1 MNATLFLVR
10 AASSFGLMTIGARL
24 EKFCLAHCCA
34 SALARATNC
43 NKKAGQ
49 MPALIV
55 GAARI
60 EPATSPV

>member
-10 AASSFGLMTIGARL
+10 AASSFGLMPIGARL

-43 NKKAGQ
+43 LLKAS
-49 MPALIV
+49 
-55 GAARI
+55 AASSFSRNL
-60 EPATSPV
+60 E

>member
-43 NKKAGQ
+43 LLKHPQ
-49 MPALIV
+49 LV
-55 GAARI
+55 
-60 EPATSPV
+60 V